1 MRASVGVRSNPKAR
15 PYSVTSS
22 TSGRL
27 SMDVVLRFRYQSS
40 PGTGASCEPDE
51 ARGSPRREAYSLY
64 VERRG
69 RPSNEVWRSK
79 LPQYRRCYNRGMA
92 TLTDATKKSLRRE
105 MEGIV
110 GADAVLSDPDELLV
124 YESDG
129 LTLFRAVADFIV
141 FPTSAE
147 QVSALVKLAKI

>member
-40 PGTGASCEPDE
+40 PGTGSSCEPDE

-69 RPSNEVWRSK
+69 RPSNEVWRRK
-79 LPQYRRCYNRGMA
+79 LPQYLLSGWLDIVPVDHVRPAHAERDDRGQ
-92 TLTDATKKSLRRE
+92 
-105 MEGIV
+105 
-110 GADAVLSDPDELLV
+110 
-124 YESDG
+124 
-129 LTLFRAVADFIV
+129 RAV
-141 FPTSAE
+141 
-147 QVSALVKLAKI
+147 QVLD